1 MPVPHLDAAKVV
13 GRGKYIAIQAKLKK
27 EEKSQT
33 HNHFTTKEARKWAAN
48 EP

>member
-13 GRGKYIAIQAKLKK
+13 GRGKYIAIQAKIKK

-33 HNHFTTKEARKWAAN
+33 HNHVTPKQARK
-48 EP
+48 